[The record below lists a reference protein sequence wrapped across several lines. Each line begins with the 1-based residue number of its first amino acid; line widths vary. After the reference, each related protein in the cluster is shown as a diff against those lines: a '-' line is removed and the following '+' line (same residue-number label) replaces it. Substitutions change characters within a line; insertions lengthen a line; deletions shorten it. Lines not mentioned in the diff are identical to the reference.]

1 MRKKALVLVSGGLD
15 SVVLLHHVVKDLE
28 RDVTVL
34 FFDYKQN
41 QLEMERKSVAICCRE
56 LEILNLICIPL
67 NISHAGANEYIP
79 ARNLI
84 FLSTAVSIAE
94 EQGFEEVYIG
104 LIDNQKP
111 AEESYIDTSS
121 EFIKRMN
128 ALSRLFGVKIYAPYV
143 CNTKADIAFLTKL
156 YGISI
161 DNTWSCM
168 HPIEGERCG
177 KCGNCTLID
186 ELKEVIAEKDA
197 LMYFLQ
203 GDFDNF
209 KNIFINTKIRE
220 ARLLINN
227 TCNTSCD
234 HCFYGFNSS
243 TGEELSVDEWEV
255 VIDKLASI
263 GVENIHFAGK
273 EPFFDDKIFILTDY
287 IKAYYPTM
295 TFDVVTNGINIPT
308 YLKEIKSAG
317 FSRICLSVDGFA
329 DEEVGVRN
337 WKTNF
342 YGIADM
348 LEDIP
353 ITLFID
359 VFKDN
364 LYTVEDIVDEAV
376 AIGINDF
383 WIRPVFLYGKG
394 EDLKHEL
401 LSVEEFKDLFNN
413 LLKLNFISLYD
424 SKDISITLHA
434 KQGYAEH
441 LLDSLEENIVSYIAL
456 TGDTYMGNNLSL
468 HLEVFCGRFLNQI
481 TITSDGFILGCGVE
495 VSRPDYDKI
504 SIGNV
509 RNINLMEEITKE
521 KERVVEL
528 NKDSIFCAIENNCSY
543 CGGSCYIN
551 NYCYSKCIVIPPI
564 V

>member
-34 FFDYKQN
+34 FFDYNQN
-41 QLEMERKSVAICCRE
+41 QLEMERKSVENCCRE

-67 NISHAGANEYIP
+67 NIYYDEAIEYIP
-79 ARNLI
+79 ARNLM
-84 FLSTAVSIAE
+84 FLSIAVGFAE
-94 EQGFEEVYIG
+94 EKGIEEVYIG
-104 LIDNQKP
+104 LIDNQRP
-111 AEESYIDTSS
+111 AEESFVDASPK
-121 EFIKRMN
+121 FIKKMN
-128 ALSRLFGVKIYAPYV
+128 ALSRLFDVKIYAPYV

-186 ELKEVIAEKDA
+186 ELKEVITDNDA

-203 GDFDNF
+203 DDFVKF
-209 KNIFINTKIRE
+209 KNVFVNTKIRE

-243 TGEELSVDEWEV
+243 IGEDLTINEWKM

-273 EPFFDDKIFILTDY
+273 EPFFDTKIFILTDY

-329 DEEVGVRN
+329 DEETGVRN
-337 WKTNF
+337 WKTSF
-342 YGIADM
+342 YEVFDM
-348 LEDIP
+348 LGDIP
-353 ITLFID
+353 LTLFID
-359 VFKDN
+359 VTKDN
-364 LYTVEDIVDEAV
+364 LYKIEDIVDEAV

-441 LLDSLEENIVSYIAL
+441 LLDSLEENTVSYIAL

-468 HLEVFCGRFLNQI
+468 HLELFCGRFLNQF
-481 TITSDGFILGCGVE
+481 TVTSDGFILGCGVE

-504 SIGNV
+504 SIGNI
-509 RNINLMEEITKE
+509 RNINLMEEVIKE
-521 KERVVEL
+521 KERVVGHI
-528 NKDSIFCAIENNCSY
+528 KDNISCAVESDCNY